1 MSSLRI
7 SSTVDAG
14 MPSAALAAVRRKPT
28 LCRPFG
34 FSVMNSSASR
44 ALRASRAGVRPSIPS
59 LPLRLYNKAA
69 KSAAIVVGPGS
80 SGPGE

>member
-1 MSSLRI
+1 MSSLRT

-14 MPSAALAAVRRKPT
+14 RSSAALAAMRRKPT

-34 FSVMNSSASR
+34 FSVMNSRASR

-59 LPLRLYNKAA
+59 LSLRLYNKAA
-69 KSAAIVVGPGS
+69 KLAAGVVAPRIC
-80 SGPGE
+80 